1 MSEKQPTK
9 PRRDLRARLGK
20 TITPKTAGAD
30 EAPEAPD
37 AAAAPAV
44 AAAAA
49 APVKKAPAVKPPAG
63 IAAPPAALAAPPFGA
78 TPDVAPPPFARPSA
92 PPEPELPVD
101 PFGSSAAA
109 VPQQVVRLEFDDK
122 LVTDQETGKTGR
134 ALLIIA
140 AVASLVVG
148 AGIGWGIGSQQR
160 ERQLFDAMVRDAQ
173 AIHASVDTASGTL
186 EQAQLKVNAII
197 AAAAGNA
204 QTGTAPTVD
213 YDSITALRALQKPF
227 EWAAFTDKNYNA
239 FQAGVV
245 HDLFQYAQNV
255 AELWELFGTL
265 AGETL
270 AEARRAELDRT
281 AAETA
286 EGASTQ
292 YGAVLL
298 RNDEGLLVGQLA
310 FLEPAADG
318 KVLARPSRGG
328 QGREFALFNDGADQD
343 ITDSPA
349 LAMLIDGASSRGVL
363 AEQTGAFGRFL
374 QRITEIK
381 RLIDSTIEI
390 QGRLL
395 TAISSALTEAG
406 APVRA
411 AAE

>member
-20 TITPKTAGAD
+20 TITPKTAGAE
-30 EAPEAPD
+30 EAAATPD
-37 AAAAPAV
+37 VAAAAPAAV
-44 AAAAA
+44 AAPT
-49 APVKKAPAVKPPAG
+49 PVKAPAVKPPAG
-63 IAAPPAALAAPPFGA
+63 IAAPPAGIAAPPFGA
-78 TPDVAPPPFARPSA
+78 TPDVAPPPFARPA
-92 PPEPELPVD
+92 AAPEPID

-134 ALLIIA
+134 TLVIIA

-160 ERQLFDAMVRDAQ
+160 ETELFNRTVADAQ
-173 AIHASVDTASGTL
+173 AIHAKVDGASSIL

-204 QTGTAPTVD
+204 TTGTAPSVD
-213 YDSITALRALQKPF
+213 YDSITALRALEKPF
-227 EWAAFTDKNYNA
+227 QWSDFTSRNYNA
-239 FQAGVV
+239 LTGTV
-245 HDLFQYAQNV
+245 HDLMQYTQNIAQ
-255 AELWELFGTL
+255 LWELFGAL

-292 YGAVLL
+292 YGAVLV

-318 KVLARPSRGG
+318 KVLARPTRGG
-328 QGREFALFNDGADQD
+328 QGREFSLFNDGADQD
-343 ITDSPA
+343 ITDAPA
-349 LAMLIDGASSRGVL
+349 LAMLIDGAGSRGVL

-395 TAISSALTEAG
+395 TAISTALSEAG

-411 AAE
+411 AE